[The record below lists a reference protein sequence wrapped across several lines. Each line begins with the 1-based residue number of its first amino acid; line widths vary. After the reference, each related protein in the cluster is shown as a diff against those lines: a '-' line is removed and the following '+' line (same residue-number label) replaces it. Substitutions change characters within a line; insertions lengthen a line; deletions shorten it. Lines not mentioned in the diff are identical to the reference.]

1 MRVKYTDLE
10 ISLLGRIMR
19 AEAQGEGVFGMKLVG
34 NVVINRVVYNCKPFK
49 RIDTI
54 YKAVMQEK
62 QFEGVETKLFV
73 SQATSKERK
82 LALDCIK
89 YWRANPATKA
99 LYFQNPGKGKN
110 CKMDWYG
117 VFAGRFKNHCF
128 YNPERFCNL

>member
-1 MRVKYTDLE
+1 
-10 ISLLGRIMR
+10 
-19 AEAQGEGVFGMKLVG
+19 
-34 NVVINRVVYNCKPFK
+34 
-49 RIDTI
+49 
-54 YKAVMQEK
+54 MQEK

-99 LYFQNPGKGKN
+99 LNFQNPGKGKN

-117 VFAGRFKNHCF
+117 AFAGRFKNHCF